1 MLTLGCLGAT
11 IGTFRLLTNQR
22 ASIVPIVSCISFGF
36 SMAML
41 GTAIMR
47 YRGSL
52 RLEQYQLSR
61 HPEGARRGGTN
72 KVAAAEAP
80 EGGEKGDAASP
91 SAAAALLPLS
101 PVKAHLRVL
110 ACVLALKQRGAAGWL
125 QRDSETCA
133 HNSSAGRSLLYS
145 ADCTTTSTAL
155 CQLLPEVRPVVPSCL
170 HAQRQLLTA

>member
-1 MLTLGCLGAT
+1 MLTLGCFGAT

-47 YRGSL
+47 YRGAQ

-72 KVAAAEAP
+72 KVAAEAP

-91 SAAAALLPLS
+91 SAAAALVPLS
-101 PVKAHLRVL
+101 PVKQHLRVL
-110 ACVLALKQRGAAGWL
+110 ACVLALKQRGAAGGYN
-125 QRDSETCA
+125 A
-133 HNSSAGRSLLYS
+133 
-145 ADCTTTSTAL
+145 TARRAS
-155 CQLLPEVRPVVPSCL
+155 PT
-170 HAQRQLLTA
+170 HAQVAVIFQLTVR